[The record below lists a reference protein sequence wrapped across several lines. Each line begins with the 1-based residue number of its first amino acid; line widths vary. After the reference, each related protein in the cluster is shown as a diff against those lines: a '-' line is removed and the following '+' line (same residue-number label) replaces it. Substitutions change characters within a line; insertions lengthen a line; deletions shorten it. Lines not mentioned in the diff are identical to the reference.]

1 MRFETRR
8 DFCNDENNGPSLFEA
23 LIDFLAFLVRKVW
36 PENNKKSIINS
47 EINQLFCDLI
57 RNKEVI

>member
-1 MRFETRR
+1 MI
-8 DFCNDENNGPSLFEA
+8 G
-23 LIDFLAFLVRKVW
+23 FLAFLVQRLW
-36 PENNKKSIINS
+36 SENNKKSIINS